1 MPSRAS
7 RALCRAP
14 AAVSI
19 PAASLEDV
27 LGPYQGYVLGFL
39 ALAAVL
45 LLNQLIFRRRWRSY
59 PTRDEYLA
67 AHPDCDTAGGVTCS
81 RCGRKAL
88 GGGVIGAGRIYRC
101 GWCEI
106 ELYRV
111 DRTA

>member
-1 MPSRAS
+1 
-7 RALCRAP
+7 
-14 AAVSI
+14 VSI
-19 PAASLEDV
+19 PAASPGEV
-27 LGPYQGYVLGFL
+27 PGPYQGYILGFL

-45 LLNQLIFRRRWRSY
+45 LLTQLIFRRRWRSY
-59 PTRDEYLA
+59 PTRAAYLA
-67 AHPDCDTAGGVTCS
+67 AHPDCDTAWGVACS
-81 RCGRKAL
+81 RCGRTAL